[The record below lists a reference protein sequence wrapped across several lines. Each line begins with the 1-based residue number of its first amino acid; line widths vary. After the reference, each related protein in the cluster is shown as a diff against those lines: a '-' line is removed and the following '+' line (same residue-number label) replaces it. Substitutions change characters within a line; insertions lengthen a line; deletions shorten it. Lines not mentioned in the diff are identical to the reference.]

1 MGGVGGTEAER
12 EIIGSNMGPQ
22 IEMAKLPIF
31 NGEAGKVGGFIT
43 AYRLYLRI
51 KMRETTVEEQVQ
63 KVLSF
68 MQEGSVDV
76 WKENVLE
83 DLKEGALEYK
93 SVGKF
98 LAAIKKEFGRGEEE
112 SVKVAELKKL
122 EQGGKTMEEF
132 VQEFRKVARESEY
145 KECSLIEEFKR
156 GMNATIRRRLME
168 VEHQPSSIEQ
178 WQKQT
183 IALDRNWRESR
194 RKEERLRG

>member
-1 MGGVGGTEAER
+1 MGGVRGTEAER
-12 EIIGSNMGPQ
+12 GITGSNMGPQ
-22 IEMAKLPIF
+22 IEVAKLPIF

-63 KVLSF
+63 QVLSF

-122 EQGGKTMEEF
+122 EQGGKTIEKF
-132 VQEFRKVARESEY
+132 VQEFRKAARESGY
-145 KECSLIEEFKR
+145 KGRSLIEEFKT
-156 GMNATIRRRLME
+156 TIRRRLMKA
-168 VEHQPSSIEQ
+168 EH
-178 WQKQT
+178 
-183 IALDRNWRESR
+183 
-194 RKEERLRG
+194 